1 MNMEINILESTKNR
15 IKFEILGE
23 DHTLCNALRKEL
35 WNNPNVEVSG
45 YNIDHPLVNKPLFIV
60 QTTSKED
67 PKKALLK
74 AIESLKKSYQDL
86 LVQVK
91 TLK

>member
-1 MNMEINILESTKNR
+1 MEIKILEEEKSS
-15 IKFEILGE
+15 IKIEIIGE
-23 DHTLCNALRKEL
+23 DHTLANALRKEL
-35 WNNPNVEVSG
+35 WNDFHIKIAG